1 MFYHT
6 GLAKRT
12 PVLSPLPWL
21 NRLLE
26 LVTPHPQ
33 GRQIKSLQV
42 FSSEESPLS
51 QSSFKLESIPTIQI
65 SECEFLDNW

>member
-6 GLAKRT
+6 GLAKHT

-42 FSSEESPLS
+42 FSLEESPLS
-51 QSSFKLESIPTIQI
+51 Q
-65 SECEFLDNW
+65 